1 MSTATITQ
9 QQARD
14 MAKRLENLGMRLE
27 LDKSPDWFTVAKAA
41 AMLEAIR
48 LGLTTIEPPP
58 VIFGFD
64 IAVPCAEQT
73 ATWSS
78 SHAH

>member
-1 MSTATITQ
+1 MSTAAISQ

-41 AMLEAIR
+41 AMIESLR
-48 LGLTTIEPPP
+48 LGLATIEPPP
-58 VIFGFD
+58 VFGFD
-64 IAVPCAEQT
+64 MAPGADQT
-73 ATWSS
+73 ATRSS

>member
-1 MSTATITQ
+1 MSTAAITQ

-41 AMLEAIR
+41 AMLESIR
-48 LGLTTIEPPP
+48 LGLATIEPPP
-58 VIFGFD
+58 VIWGLDMAAPGAD
-64 IAVPCAEQT
+64 ITVRST
-73 ATWSS
+73 F
-78 SHAH
+78 HA